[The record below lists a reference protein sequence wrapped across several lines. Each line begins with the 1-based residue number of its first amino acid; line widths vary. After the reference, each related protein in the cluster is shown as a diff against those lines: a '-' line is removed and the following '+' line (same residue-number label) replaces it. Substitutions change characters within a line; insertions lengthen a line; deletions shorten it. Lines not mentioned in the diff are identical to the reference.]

1 MKNTQVQSC
10 GPSESGRPIAME
22 GEHSCLWLQP
32 PSSMA
37 EVPAVHHQALH
48 DASSSR
54 NAQGR
59 QQVCPLCPLCL
70 EHDLANLEYYSP
82 FLQGFRREQFFSFA
96 AFLSV
101 DLPAMFLSPCVCQAL
116 DLNGPEF
123 EFQVHHLVPLWA
135 GYLSLCTLS
144 GKSSE
149 SKAYL
154 LEL

>member
-1 MKNTQVQSC
+1 MALQRVADPLPWKGNTAVF
-10 GPSESGRPIAME
+10 
-22 GEHSCLWLQP
+22 WLQP
-32 PSSMA
+32 LSSMA
-37 EVPAVHHQALH
+37 EVPAVDHQALH

-70 EHDLANLEYYSP
+70 EHDLANLEYCSP
-82 FLQGFRREQFFSFA
+82 LLQGFRREQFFSFA
-96 AFLSV
+96 SFLSV
-101 DLPAMFLSPCVCQAL
+101 DLPAAFLSPCVCQAL
-116 DLNGPEF
+116 DWNGPGF
-123 EFQVHHLVPLWA
+123 EFQVHHLVSLWA

-149 SKAYL
+149 SKAHL